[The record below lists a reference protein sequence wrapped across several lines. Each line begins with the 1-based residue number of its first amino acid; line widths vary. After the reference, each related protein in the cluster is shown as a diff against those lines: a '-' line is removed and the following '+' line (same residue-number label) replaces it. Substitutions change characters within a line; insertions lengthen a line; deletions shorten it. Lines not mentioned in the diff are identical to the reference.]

1 MMNRTIRTEELQVGM
16 HVTLHGAWFRHPFLS
31 NTLLIESERQIEKI
45 VRSGIR
51 TVTLDL
57 EKSRFRIDV
66 PGEAGKA
73 PGTIKPER
81 RGGAVSAPPDAL
93 RESNQ
98 SVEEIVA
105 DRGAPPEEKARA
117 VQPDAQREINQSVE
131 EIVADHGAPPEEKA
145 RAVQQM
151 SLRMMSHLLEHPTA
165 SNIQQA
171 KQTISRIVDLIIRD
185 DGTTKHLVEITSHDY
200 QTYTHSV
207 TVGFLGVSLSK
218 ILFRNSDGHDLHELG
233 AGFFLHDIGKVRV
246 DTAIINKPGRLSE
259 QEMGVMRKHPSYGYQ
274 LLRKTGQL
282 TGECRQIVLQ
292 HHERDD
298 GTGYPRKLR
307 GEEIHLYA
315 RICSIADVY
324 EALTTE
330 RPYKARMSPFE
341 ALSLMK
347 TEMLH
352 HFQKDLFDRF
362 VLLFAGG

>member
-73 PGTIKPER
+73 PGTVKPER
-81 RGGAVSAPPDAL
+81 KGGAVSAPPDAQ
-93 RESNQ
+93 RAINQ

-105 DRGAPPEEKARA
+105 DR
-117 VQPDAQREINQSVE
+117 
-131 EIVADHGAPPEEKA
+131 GAPPEEKA

-185 DGTTKHLVEITSHDY
+185 DGTTKHLVEITSHDF
-200 QTYTHSV
+200 QTYTHFKR
-207 TVGFLGVSLSK
+207 TP
-218 ILFRNSDGHDLHELG
+218 I
-233 AGFFLHDIGKVRV
+233 
-246 DTAIINKPGRLSE
+246 P
-259 QEMGVMRKHPSYGYQ
+259 
-274 LLRKTGQL
+274 
-282 TGECRQIVLQ
+282 
-292 HHERDD
+292 
-298 GTGYPRKLR
+298 
-307 GEEIHLYA
+307 
-315 RICSIADVY
+315 
-324 EALTTE
+324 
-330 RPYKARMSPFE
+330 
-341 ALSLMK
+341 
-347 TEMLH
+347 
-352 HFQKDLFDRF
+352 
-362 VLLFAGG
+362 